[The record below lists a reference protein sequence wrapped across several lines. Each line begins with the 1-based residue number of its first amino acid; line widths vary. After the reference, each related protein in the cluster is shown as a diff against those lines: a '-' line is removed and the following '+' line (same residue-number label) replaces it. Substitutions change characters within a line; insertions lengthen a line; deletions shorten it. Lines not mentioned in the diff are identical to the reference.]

1 MTSTNMRYNIR
12 EKFWSWGDD
21 FHILDESGT
30 PVYFVDGAA
39 FSWGSKL
46 SFQDMAG
53 NELAFIEQKLFSF
66 LPHYRIHRNGELFAE
81 VLKEFTWFKKRFTL
95 DVPGPNDYQIDG
107 SFWDHE
113 YEFIRGGRV
122 VAHVSRAIWS
132 WNHCYGV
139 EVVPGEDDIS
149 ILCTA
154 IVIDQV
160 LHDEHD

>member
-1 MTSTNMRYNIR
+1 MRYNIR

-81 VLKEFTWFKKRFTL
+81 VVKEFTWFKKRFTL

-113 YEFIRGGRV
+113 YVFTRGGRE
-122 VAHVSRAIWS
+122 VAQVSRAIWS
-132 WNHCYGV
+132 WTHCYGI
-139 EVVPGEDDIS
+139 ETEAGEDDIS

>member
-1 MTSTNMRYNIR
+1 MIPTTMRYNIR

-66 LPHYRIHRNGELFAE
+66 LPHYRIHRDGELFAE
-81 VLKEFTWFKKRFTL
+81 VLKEFTA
-95 DVPGPNDYQIDG
+95 
-107 SFWDHE
+107 HE
-113 YEFIRGGRV
+113 LNEDRAVECFLQMCHALSDKINAKLTRNCILTSTDNGR
-122 VAHVSRAIWS
+122 SER
-132 WNHCYGV
+132 
-139 EVVPGEDDIS
+139 
-149 ILCTA
+149 
-154 IVIDQV
+154 
-160 LHDEHD
+160 

>member
-1 MTSTNMRYNIR
+1 MKYNIR
-12 EKFWSWGDD
+12 EKFWSWGGD
-21 FHILDESGT
+21 FHILDETGA

-113 YEFIRGGRV
+113 YVFTRGGRV
-122 VAHVSRAIWS
+122 VARVSRAIWS
-132 WNHCYGV
+132 WTDCYGIETV
-139 EVVPGEDDIS
+139 AGVDDIS

-160 LHDEHD
+160 LHDEDD